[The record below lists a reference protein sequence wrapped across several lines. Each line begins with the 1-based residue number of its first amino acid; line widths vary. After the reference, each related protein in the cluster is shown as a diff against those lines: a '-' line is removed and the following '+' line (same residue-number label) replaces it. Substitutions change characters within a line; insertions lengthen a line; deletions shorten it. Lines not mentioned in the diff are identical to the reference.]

1 MGRGARGGGALTVGL
16 LNGLMPCGPLQ
27 SMQLAA
33 LASLSPIKGALSM
46 LFFSLGTTPLM
57 LGLGSLTA
65 ALGQRFNRAVLRAG
79 AVLVAVM
86 GLAMLSQGAALAGW
100 SLPAAPAQSGDLAAQ
115 TESGVQ
121 TVYSTLE
128 PNRYPDITVT
138 AGEPVRWVIDA
149 PDGSING
156 CNNRIFIPALDLE
169 YAFQPGENVI
179 EFTPGE
185 TGTISYTCWMGMI
198 RGTITVTDG
207 DGNAA

>member
-1 MGRGARGGGALTVGL
+1 
-16 LNGLMPCGPLQ
+16 
-27 SMQLAA
+27 
-33 LASLSPIKGALSM
+33 
-46 LFFSLGTTPLM
+46 M

-65 ALGQRFNRAVLRAG
+65 ALGQRFNCAVLRAG
-79 AVLVAVM
+79 AVMVAVM

-100 SLPAAPAQSGDLAAQ
+100 SLPAAPAQSGDLAAR

-121 TVYSTLE
+121 TDNGVHAVYSTLE

>member
-1 MGRGARGGGALTVGL
+1 MGRGARDGGALTVGL

-46 LFFSLGTTPLM
+46 LFFSLGTVPLM

-79 AVLVAVM
+79 AVM

-100 SLPAAPAQSGDLAAQ
+100 NLSIAPVQSGDLAAQ
-115 TESGVQ
+115 TDNGVQ

-169 YAFQPGENVI
+169 YAFQSGENVI

>member
-1 MGRGARGGGALTVGL
+1 MGRGARDGGALTVGL

-33 LASLSPIKGALSM
+33 LASLSPIKGALSL

-65 ALGQRFNRAVLRAG
+65 ALGQRFNR

-100 SLPAAPAQSGDLAAQ
+100 SLPAAPAQSGDLAAR

-169 YAFQPGENVI
+169 YAFPPGEIVI
-179 EFTPGE
+179 ELTPGE

>member
-1 MGRGARGGGALTVGL
+1 
-16 LNGLMPCGPLQ
+16 
-27 SMQLAA
+27 MQLAA

-46 LFFSLGTTPLM
+46 LFFSLGTVPLM

-65 ALGQRFNRAVLRAG
+65 ALGRRFNRAVLRAG
-79 AVLVAVM
+79 AVMVAVMVAVM

-100 SLPAAPAQSGDLAAQ
+100 SLPAAPAQSGDLAAW
-115 TESGVQ
+115 TENGVQ

-179 EFTPGE
+179 ELTPGE

>member
-1 MGRGARGGGALTVGL
+1 
-16 LNGLMPCGPLQ
+16 
-27 SMQLAA
+27 MQA
-33 LASLSPIKGALSM
+33 
-46 LFFSLGTTPLM
+46 
-57 LGLGSLTA
+57 
-65 ALGQRFNRAVLRAG
+65 
-79 AVLVAVM
+79 
-86 GLAMLSQGAALAGW
+86 
-100 SLPAAPAQSGDLAAQ
+100 
-115 TESGVQ
+115 
-121 TVYSTLE
+121 VYSTLE

-179 EFTPGE
+179 EFTPSE